1 MTQPTDIPIELDT
14 TGYRCPM
21 PVIRM
26 EAALRDLSPGKCLK
40 IRADDPLAAIDI
52 PHFCNE
58 AGHTVVRLTD
68 EGAKDLPV
76 SVFMVTRGSDSV

>member
-1 MTQPTDIPIELDT
+1 MTQPVDNPAELDA

-26 EAALRDLSPGKCLK
+26 EAALRDLSPGNCLK

-52 PHFCNE
+52 PHFCHE
-58 AGHTVVRLTD
+58 AGHTVVQLTD
-68 EGAKDLPV
+68 EGTKDRPV
-76 SVFMVTRGSDSV
+76 SVFMVTRGPNSL